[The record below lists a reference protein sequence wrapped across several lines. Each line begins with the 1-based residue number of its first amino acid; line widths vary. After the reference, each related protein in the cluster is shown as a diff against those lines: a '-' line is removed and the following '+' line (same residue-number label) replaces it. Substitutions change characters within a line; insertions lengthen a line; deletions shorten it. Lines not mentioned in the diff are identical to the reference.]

1 MRLRKQRNADVKNN
15 EVYPLGGNCTVDGI
29 IYKATVTIPDLA
41 YASENG
47 KYYYGMTC
55 QKFNDRL
62 RSHRKS
68 FNNAKYKG
76 DSKLAEYIWT
86 LKNRNINNYDI
97 K

>member
-1 MRLRKQRNADVKNN
+1 MNQIISGLNSKKLGTNKT
-15 EVYPLGGNCTVDGI
+15 EVPKKCRCANDEICPLGGNCAVNDI
-29 IYKATVTIPDLA
+29 IYKATITIPDLA

-76 DSKLAEYIWT
+76 D
-86 LKNRNINNYDI
+86 
-97 K
+97 